1 MKKISL
7 AVSIALLGSS
17 LAANTDLQTQVE
29 KLTKEVEKL
38 KKQQKSTT
46 KTLTEVKKNTA
57 MDNVKFGIEFR
68 NGVDMLE
75 YEDKMKN

>member
-29 KLTKEVEKL
+29 KLTTEVEKL

-46 KTLTEVKKNTA
+46 KTLTEVKKTPLWT
-57 MDNVKFGIEFR
+57 M
-68 NGVDMLE
+68 
-75 YEDKMKN
+75 